1 MTLIC
6 PKCRSKNIDY
16 MGVLGTEEPRY
27 ECRDCGYVGPLVVED
42 GIAQGNAYSAGDAH
56 LICPN
61 CGSESLEKAAP
72 DARGVSMPGY
82 ICRKCGYSG
91 ASALKKEAVKT
102 HGGFPY
108 IEILIL
114 FFLSMAYVRSG
125 VWASICCGVLSR
137 PVGRG
142 CPFQVSPLWM
152 AFLSCRRRPEE
163 P

>member
-114 FFLSMAYVRSG
+114 FFFIYGIVRSG
-125 VWASICCGVLSR
+125 VWASNLLWCSFSSCRPWLSFSGISSMDGVLI
-137 PVGRG
+137 
-142 CPFQVSPLWM
+142 L
-152 AFLSCRRRPEE
+152 
-163 P
+163 

>member
-1 MTLIC
+1 M
-6 PKCRSKNIDY
+6 R
-16 MGVLGTEEPRY
+16 
-27 ECRDCGYVGPLVVED
+27 
-42 GIAQGNAYSAGDAH
+42 H

-114 FFLSMAYVRSG
+114 FFLSMASYVAG
-125 VWASICCGVLSR
+125 FGLQFAVVFFLVLSAVVVLFR
-137 PVGRG
+137 YLLYGWRSYPVEDDLKNLDSRG
-142 CPFQVSPLWM
+142 LPKKGK
-152 AFLSCRRRPEE
+152 AA
-163 P
+163 